1 MIRQFGITDF
11 FNRISRKLS
20 YTNIRYPPNTIARP
34 LVEDH
39 LLQTPPRNDYSKIH
53 QLAAQAVPRSG
64 GQACIHQLLAD
75 PGVGSLLSLLHR
87 SVFLG
92 LLLQSEYLSV

>member
-1 MIRQFGITDF
+1 MRGRLLLAESCRTLISAIRLT
-11 FNRISRKLS
+11 RSLK
-20 YTNIRYPPNTIARP
+20 IARL

-39 LLQTPPRNDYSKIH
+39 LLQTPPRNDHSKIH